1 MNVPTKTPL
10 ASSMIAAT
18 PLDVAVA
25 ERDSDILAMV
35 DQAVKDGRIR
45 LAYQPIVSTAAP
57 DKPAYFEGLVR
68 VLDENGRTIPAREFI
83 DQIET
88 LELGRKIDCIALEL
102 GLTALRKNP
111 SLKLAINMSARSIG
125 YRPWVQTL
133 EAGLSALEGLDGR
146 LILEITESSAM
157 VMPDVVQSFMVDL
170 QSQGITFALDDFGAG
185 YTSFRYLKSFYFDIL
200 KIDGQFIRNVHRDP
214 DNQVLIQAL
223 VEIGRQFG
231 MFTVAEAVEDE
242 HEAEFLKR
250 AGLDCLQGYFY
261 GAPTLNPTFNVAPL
275 RPKAD
280 ERQVAKSAV
289 LRG

>member
-1 MNVPTKTPL
+1 MNVPTKSPL
-10 ASSMIAAT
+10 ASAMLAAT

-35 DQAVKDGRIR
+35 EQAVKDGRIR
-45 LAYQPIVSTAAP
+45 LAYQPIVATTAP

-83 DQIET
+83 DHIET

-111 SLKLAINMSARSIG
+111 TLKLAINMSARSIG
-125 YRPWVQTL
+125 YRPWVKTL
-133 EAGLSALEGLDGR
+133 EAGLAATDNIDGR

-170 QSQGITFALDDFGAG
+170 QSQGIAFALDDFGAG
-185 YTSFRYLKSFYFDIL
+185 YTSFRYLKNFYFDIL
-200 KIDGQFIRNVHRDP
+200 KIDGQFIRNVHKDP
-214 DNQVLIQAL
+214 DNQVLVQAL

-242 HEAEFLKR
+242 QEAEFLKR

-275 RPKAD
+275 RHKAI
-280 ERQVAKSAV
+280 
-289 LRG
+289 